1 MVIGITGGVG
11 CGKST
16 VMKLLEEQ
24 YQAKVLVADELGH
37 QAMKPGN
44 PVYERVRETFGESIL
59 QGDGQ
64 IDRKRL
70 ANVIYGD
77 DRKREQLNAIVHP
90 YVLNRI
96 RQTLADWREEPLV
109 CLETALLFETGC
121 HTFCDEVW
129 CIVTE
134 RQIRIQRLME
144 VRGYTREKA
153 EAIMNVQLPEEEWIR
168 RSDVCIENNGDL
180 DQLARR
186 LQELLGTE

>member
-16 VMKLLEEQ
+16 VMNLLKER
-24 YQAKVLVADELGH
+24 YQAKVLEADELGH
-37 QAMKPGN
+37 LAMEPGS
-44 PVYERVRETFGESIL
+44 PVYERVRETFGEDIL

-70 ANVIYGD
+70 ADVIYGD

-96 RQTLADWREEPLV
+96 RQTLADWQEEPLV

-121 HTFCDEVW
+121 DTLCDEVW

-134 RQIRIQRLME
+134 RQLRIQRLME
-144 VRGYTREKA
+144 ARGYKREKA
-153 EAIMNVQLPEEEWIR
+153 EAIMKVQLPDEEWKR

-180 DQLARR
+180 NKLERR

>member
-16 VMKLLEEQ
+16 VMNLLQER
-24 YQAKVLVADELGH
+24 YQAKVLEADQLGH
-37 QAMKPGN
+37 QAMEMGS
-44 PVYERVRETFGESIL
+44 PVYEQIRETFGKSIL
-59 QGDGQ
+59 RSDGQ
-64 IDRKRL
+64 IDRKKL
-70 ANVIYGD
+70 ADLIYGD

-121 HTFCDEVW
+121 DTLCDEVW

-134 RQIRIQRLME
+134 KPIRIRRLME
-144 VRGYTREKA
+144 ARGYKREKA
-153 EAIMNVQLPEEEWIR
+153 EAIMKVQLPDEEWIR
-168 RSDVCIENNGDL
+168 RSDVCIENNGDRDKL
-180 DQLARR
+180 ERR